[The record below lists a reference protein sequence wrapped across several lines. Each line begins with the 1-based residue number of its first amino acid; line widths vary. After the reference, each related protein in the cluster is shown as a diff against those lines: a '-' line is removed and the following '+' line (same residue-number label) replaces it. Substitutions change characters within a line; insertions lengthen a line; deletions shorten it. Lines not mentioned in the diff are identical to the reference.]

1 MSAFDAY
8 MRLDGTIHG
17 DVLVDESL
25 KRHSSFRI
33 GGPADLYITVPTY
46 SDLTTTMEVLTEEEV
61 PWVVLGRGTNILV
74 HDEGYRGAVIVL
86 GDEFQKFERQEDG
99 RYTVGAGALLA
110 RVVQNAFNGGFSGLE
125 FAVGIP
131 GTMGGAIS
139 MNAGTRREWIG
150 SVVEDV
156 VTYRVGEGLVRYG
169 WSDIGWYYR
178 SNTLPPSELILE
190 TTLKLE
196 EGDKDRIRERMEEM
210 LSARRKA
217 QPMDVPSAGSIF
229 RNPSDASVGKMVE
242 DLGLKGFSIGGAQV
256 SPKHANFI
264 VNTGGASAS
273 DVAKVLLYVRNSV
286 KEAYGVELKPEIK
299 FLGFPS

>member
-1 MSAFDAY
+1 
-8 MRLDGTIHG
+8 
-17 DVLVDESL
+17 
-25 KRHSSFRI
+25 
-33 GGPADLYITVPTY
+33 
-46 SDLTTTMEVLTEEEV
+46 
-61 PWVVLGRGTNILV
+61 
-74 HDEGYRGAVIVL
+74 
-86 GDEFQKFERQEDG
+86 
-99 RYTVGAGALLA
+99 
-110 RVVQNAFNGGFSGLE
+110 
-125 FAVGIP
+125 
-131 GTMGGAIS
+131 